1 MFQFRRF
8 PSYTYG
14 FSIWYLGMNLSGLL
28 HSEIHGSMLICSS
41 PWLIAA
47 YHVFLRLL
55 VPRHSPCALCSL
67 TNYACSH
74 DLIVVFVTLAFCN
87 CNLYSHSQFHISLF
101 NFQGTQMNKV
111 HLANNLFGQ
120 NHDRNFAS
128 QRPIIW
134 GFILFSRYLPFFKV
148 RLTRALKIEQH
159 WKLSSL
165 ADRIM
170 IPKNHVSIERRWSS
184 RTFRYGYL
192 VTTSPQSSPPP

>member
-28 HSEIHGSMLICSS
+28 HSEIHGSMFICNS

-74 DLIVVFVTLAFCN
+74 DCSFCYPCFCN

-101 NFQGTQMNKV
+101 NFQGTRMNKFILQIIFSV
-111 HLANNLFGQ
+111 V

-134 GFILFSRYLPFFKV
+134 GFFLFSRYPPFQSPKN
-148 RLTRALKIEQH
+148 RALKIEQH
-159 WKLSSL
+159 
-165 ADRIM
+165 
-170 IPKNHVSIERRWSS
+170 
-184 RTFRYGYL
+184 
-192 VTTSPQSSPPP
+192 